1 MCYSGSLT
9 LSSNQWKC
17 VYRETMFDLDKCFTD
32 VNKAGERDGGEQ
44 MRLERGEKSWKGP
57 RADEKQ
63 VKR

>member
-1 MCYSGSLT
+1 
-9 LSSNQWKC
+9 
-17 VYRETMFDLDKCFTD
+17 MFDLDKCFTD

>member
-1 MCYSGSLT
+1 
-9 LSSNQWKC
+9 
-17 VYRETMFDLDKCFTD
+17 MFDLDKCFTD

-44 MRLERGEKSWKGP
+44 MRRLERGEKSWKGP